1 MKCLV
6 GAWWL
11 CLFVLEITLYSL
23 LFALLLHY
31 ILLPSPLGEGLG
43 VRPFSPCCNLTYYSP
58 LPSERGWG
66 EALYK
71 TGATQIGRPIL
82 LVTLPNFVGAKP
94 LGVYGPLFGKHIPFI
109 CLLLLQSFVTIASR
123 AAQLFLDTDKLVV
136 LSHTVGAAQRT
147 SLNLA

>member
-1 MKCLV
+1 MPCWGMVVMLVCPCNSLTFFIVCLV
-6 GAWWL
+6 
-11 CLFVLEITLYSL
+11 V
-23 LFALLLHY
+23 ALHTTPL
-31 ILLPSPLGEGLG
+31 SPRRG
-43 VRPFSPCCNLTYYSP
+43 V
-58 LPSERGWG
+58 GG

-71 TGATQIGRPIL
+71 TGATHTGRPIL
-82 LVTLPNFVGAKP
+82 LVTLPNLVGAKP
-94 LGVYGPLFGKHIPFI
+94 LGIYGPLFGKHIPFI